1 MPSAPYFLDT
11 NVLVYAATGRRDAP
25 EKRAKANDLV
35 SKSNFA
41 ISTQVLQE
49 FYWIVTR
56 KPPVPLT
63 TVRAMAWIEQLL
75 EVSLVIVDPELIKAA
90 ALMSVRFQIAYW
102 DAAILAAAER
112 ADASVVYTEDLN
124 HGQFYGPVRVIN
136 PFLPSPAA

>member
-11 NVLVYAATGRRDAP
+11 NVLVYAATGSGAP
-25 EKRAKANDLV
+25 EKRAKANELV
-35 SKSNFA
+35 RRSNFA

-49 FYWIVTR
+49 FYWVVTR
-56 KPPVPLT
+56 KPAVRLT
-63 TVRAMAWIEQLL
+63 PARAMDWIEQLL

-112 ADASVVYTEDLN
+112 AHAPIVYTEDLN
-124 HGQFYGPVRVIN
+124 HGQFYGPVRVVN
-136 PFLPSPAA
+136 PFVPPPTG